1 MVWSDFVETS
11 LWHFAIALLQTVV
24 EMKGRV
30 VDATR
35 RGFRNSDVAKVRR
48 TRETV
53 VLRGVVIAKDRRIDG
68 DISRHLAAGS

>member
-1 MVWSDFVETS
+1 M
-11 LWHFAIALLQTVV
+11 
-24 EMKGRV
+24 

-35 RGFRNSDVAKVRR
+35 RGFRKSDVAKVRR

-53 VLRGVVIAKDRRIDG
+53 VLRGVVVAKDRRIDG